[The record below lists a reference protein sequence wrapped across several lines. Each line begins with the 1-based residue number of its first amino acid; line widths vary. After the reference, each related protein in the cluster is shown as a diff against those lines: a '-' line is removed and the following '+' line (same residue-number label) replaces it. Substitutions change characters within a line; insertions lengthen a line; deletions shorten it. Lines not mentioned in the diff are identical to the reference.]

1 MKEESQPKEGL
12 CVPACSLSL
21 STTTLWPPRGECQ
34 HPGQS
39 GRTEA
44 HTANGERSWIP
55 ALLSIAVE
63 TKPSNGSSGLQF
75 LYLGSQQHSPQG
87 TVCTKAHV
95 PARAAWQFHLKE
107 PPLPQRRANGHSTCI
122 LKTKPETK
130 QVYKETPTCPVFLIW
145 VSAVCEH
152 SQKPGETCS
161 IKFTWEGGRST
172 RQSSLESGQ
181 GLFLKVLQKKPKLV
195 TWIKGAETQNNA
207 FFFHIHFGVWKW
219 GMSVEIR
226 EHLVGI
232 PQSGCWALRLG
243 HQVLPTE
250 ASCWPLLSLLCVK
263 SAIIL

>member
-1 MKEESQPKEGL
+1 MLSLPFHHHALTSQGR
-12 CVPACSLSL
+12 VPAPWPIWQNR
-21 STTTLWPPRGECQ
+21 STHC
-34 HPGQS
+34 
-39 GRTEA
+39 
-44 HTANGERSWIP
+44 WIP

-63 TKPSNGSSGLQF
+63 MKPNNGSSALQF
-75 LYLGSQQHSPQG
+75 LYLGSQQHSPRG
-87 TVCTKAHV
+87 TVLLKLTHLQGQH
-95 PARAAWQFHLKE
+95 RRSHLKE
-107 PPLPQRRANGHSTCI
+107 PPLPQRRANGRSTCI

-181 GLFLKVLQKKPKLV
+181 GLFLRVLQKKPKLV
-195 TWIKGAETQNNA
+195 TWINGAETQNNA
-207 FFFHIHFGVWKW
+207 FFFHIHFGEE

-226 EHLVGI
+226 EHLVGT

-243 HQVLPTE
+243 QQVLPTK
-250 ASCWPLLSLLCVK
+250 ASCWPLLFLLRVK
-263 SAIIL
+263 SSIIL